1 MPLVKALTEHVARMD
16 AHAAAFVHYGS
27 TSQDVLDTALILC
40 LKPCLADADRV
51 LATAVTHLAGH
62 ARRHAGAVMLGR
74 TLMQP
79 ATPITAG
86 LKIARWAAALH
97 RCRLRLAEAR
107 ERALCIQLGGAVGT
121 LDALGDKRVRVRN
134 GLAMRLHL
142 HEARAWHDQRDELL
156 RLMAELAIVTETIGK
171 IARDVSL
178 LSQAEVGEMLESPP
192 TKGVG
197 GSSAMPHK
205 RNPVACLQALAAA
218 VRAPGLMATLLSGS
232 LGEHERALGG
242 WQAELV
248 TIPELV
254 EVAGSALDALERI
267 AAGLVVNAE
276 RMKAN
281 LEALQGLVFSERLAR
296 ADRPRHRSGQ
306 RAGAR
311 RRLVDRGPEGTTP
324 PQRRRTRRPAGA
336 GRTDRRRVLA
346 RGGGDRAGAG
356 PRRDARRHRRLAPR
370 PAGALRLQLDLDEG
384 ELEGIDVAD
393 VVLDAGR
400 PEVRLAGNQVVDRL
414 AGRPAGRQLP
424 GGQRHHDVVELVTVR
439 AGRGPGREAE
449 FGHPH
454 AGVVDSDGRDG
465 AARGCGGQISLR
477 SRPAGRALSRVPT

>member
-1 MPLVKALTEHVARMD
+1 VSLVGTSFARDTFTRAFSAEAFVRAMLDFERALASAQGDVGVIPQDAARVIAKACTELSLNPETLAGEGKRSGSLAVPLVKAVTEHVARVD
-16 AHAAAFVHYGS
+16 ARAAAFVHYGS
-27 TSQDVLDTALILC
+27 TSQDVLDTALVLC
-40 LKPCLADADRV
+40 LKPCLADADHV
-51 LATAVTHLAGH
+51 LATAVTQMAGH
-62 ARRHAGAVMLGR
+62 ARRHAGVVMLGR

-121 LDALGDKRVRVRN
+121 LDAIGDKRVRVRN

-142 HEARAWHDQRDELL
+142 HETRAWHDQRDDLL
-156 RLMAELAIVTETIGK
+156 RVMAELAIVTETIGK

-178 LSQAEVGEMLESPP
+178 LSQAEIGEMLEAPP

-218 VRAPGLMATLLSGS
+218 VRVPGLIATLLSGS

-254 EVAGSALDALERI
+254 DAAGSALDALERI
-267 AAGLVVNAE
+267 AAGLVVNPE

-296 ADRPRHRSGQ
+296 LVAGDTDRVTALALVDDWSAVAVKERRHLKEVALAARP
-306 RAGAR
+306 ALAR
-311 RRLVDRGPEGTTP
+311 RIDDVFSLETLVAE
-324 PQRRRTRRPAGA
+324 
-336 GRTDRRRVLA
+336 
-346 RGGGDRAGAG
+346 
-356 PRRDARRHRRLAPR
+356 LAPV
-370 PAGALRLQLDLDEG
+370 LDET
-384 ELEGIDVAD
+384 
-393 VVLDAGR
+393 
-400 PEVRLAGNQVVDRL
+400 LAGV
-414 AGRPAGRQLP
+414 
-424 GGQRHHDVVELVTVR
+424 
-439 AGRGPGREAE
+439 
-449 FGHPH
+449 
-454 AGVVDSDGRDG
+454 
-465 AARGCGGQISLR
+465 AR
-477 SRPAGRALSRVPT
+477 

>member
-1 MPLVKALTEHVARMD
+1 VSLVGKSFARDAFTRAFSAEAFVRAMLDFERALASAQGDVGVIPQAAARVIARACTELSLNPEALASEGKRSGSLAVPLVKALTEHVARDD
-16 AHAAAFVHYGS
+16 AKAAAFVHYGS
-27 TSQDVLDTALILC
+27 TSQDVLDTALMLC

-121 LDALGDKRVRVRN
+121 LDALGDKRVQVRN

-142 HEARAWHDQRDELL
+142 HEARPWHDQRDELL
-156 RLMAELAIVTETIGK
+156 RVMAELAIVTETIGK

-178 LSQAEVGEMLESPP
+178 LSQAEVGEMLESMP

-218 VRAPGLMATLLSGS
+218 TRAPGLMATLLSAS

-248 TIPELV
+248 TIPELLD
-254 EVAGSALDALERI
+254 ATGGALDALERI

-296 ADRPRHRSGQ
+296 LIARDTDRAS
-306 RAGAR
+306 ALA
-311 RRLVDRGPEGTTP
+311 LVDDWSAVAVTE
-324 PQRRRTRRPAGA
+324 RRHLRDVALAARPALA
-336 GRTDRRRVLA
+336 GQI
-346 RGGGDRAGAG
+346 
-356 PRRDARRHRRLAPR
+356 DAVFSLETVVAELAPV
-370 PAGALRLQLDLDEG
+370 LDET
-384 ELEGIDVAD
+384 
-393 VVLDAGR
+393 
-400 PEVRLAGNQVVDRL
+400 LAGI
-414 AGRPAGRQLP
+414 AG
-424 GGQRHHDVVELVTVR
+424 
-439 AGRGPGREAE
+439 
-449 FGHPH
+449 
-454 AGVVDSDGRDG
+454 
-465 AARGCGGQISLR
+465 
-477 SRPAGRALSRVPT
+477 